1 MEEKLMRESMLILI
15 LGMGLVTFLPRFIPM
30 AFLSR
35 WIFPEKVKVG
45 LSYFPVAI
53 LSAIVFP
60 TFFTDGNQVEIQF
73 QYLLAALPVFLFA
86 WKVKSLWGSVLLG
99 MAVYWLLGFIL

>member
-1 MEEKLMRESMLILI
+1 MLVLI

-30 AFLSR
+30 AFLSKR
-35 WIFPEKVKVG
+35 AFPEKVRIG

-60 TFFTDGNQVEIQF
+60 TFFTDGSQVEIQS
-73 QYLLAALPVFLFA
+73 QYLVAGLPVFLFA

-99 MAVYWLLGFIL
+99 MAVYWMLGFIL